1 MGLMPNNSNLAIHI
15 DYTSEFKRNLRTLA
29 KKYHH
34 IRSDIQPLINQLQT
48 GTSIGNQIKG
58 SSYTLFKSR
67 ARNSDIK
74 KGKSSGYRLIYWQ
87 KTSHHLIL
95 VTIYSKLDQSD
106 ISTQHIQR
114 IIKHFSQTVQ
124 DARPV

>member
-1 MGLMPNNSNLAIHI
+1 MTGNSNSVISI
-15 DYTSEFKRNLRTLA
+15 DYTSEFKRNLRALA
-29 KKYHH
+29 KKYRH

-48 GTSIGNQIKG
+48 GTLIGNQVKG
-58 SSYTLFKSR
+58 STYTLFKSR

-74 KGKSSGYRLIYWQ
+74 KGKSSGYRVIYWQ

-106 ISTQHIQR
+106 ISPQHIHR
-114 IIKHFSQTVQ
+114 IIKHFSQAGQNTGSV
-124 DARPV
+124 

>member
-1 MGLMPNNSNLAIHI
+1 MGLMTGNSNSVIYI
-15 DYTSEFKRNLRTLA
+15 DYTSEFKRNLRALA
-29 KKYHH
+29 KKYRH

-48 GTSIGNQIKG
+48 GTLIGNQVKG
-58 SSYTLFKSR
+58 STYTLFKSR

-74 KGKSSGYRLIYWQ
+74 KGKSSGYRVIYWQ

-106 ISTQHIQR
+106 ISPQHIQR
-114 IIKHFSQTVQ
+114 IIKHFSQAGQ
-124 DARPV
+124 DAGSV

>member
-1 MGLMPNNSNLAIHI
+1 MPNNSNSVIYI

-29 KKYHH
+29 KRYRH

-48 GTSIGNQIKG
+48 GTLIGNKIKG
-58 SSYTLFKSR
+58 SIYTLFKSR

-106 ISTQHIQR
+106 LSPQHIQR
-114 IIKHFSQTVQ
+114 IIKQFSQAVE
-124 DARPV
+124 DARGV